1 MLKIS
6 LIMQESLADQHCLC
20 FVK

>member
-6 LIMQESLADQHCLC
+6 LIKQESLADQHCLC